1 VAGLEL
7 DPYRLPRQRFRLD
20 SFSIPEAARE
30 AFEAAMKR
38 NLAFIHT
45 LPGFCGHVAFEKRAG
60 DSSFNL
66 VTLAAWESEEALE
79 RAGAEVRAHYE
90 RIGFDM
96 AGMLKCWGVDL
107 VRSDYEA
114 PPSLQ

>member
-1 VAGLEL
+1 MAGLNM
-7 DPYRLPRQRFRLD
+7 DPNRLPGHRFRLD
-20 SFSIPEAARE
+20 NFSIPEETRE

-38 NLAFIHT
+38 NMAFIHT

-60 DSSFNL
+60 NSPFNL
-66 VTLAAWESEEALE
+66 VTLAAWESQEALE
-79 RAGAEVRAHYE
+79 RAGAEVRAYYE

-96 AGMLKCWGVDL
+96 AGTLKRWGVEL